1 MPCSEVRDC
10 SSVLPPASSTW
21 VCLGSSQPVSQP
33 AYLWGSRLQ
42 SPTSCSPVDFCGG
55 WWPAGLAASGV
66 ANHCLTPP
74 CLWPLWRWCSADCEQ
89 RELEGP
95 ATKISWLS
103 DWPRLFPGL
112 PQLCC
117 TSPSRVSSSPP
128 QPSPWGLPLKPE
140 PQPPAPTRC
149 SGHANKCPTGE
160 FWSALI
166 SVMNS
171 LHFVFHALAATLP
184 SEVPE
189 DLSVPACKGVSQCVE
204 TSLSHLLPYI
214 ASLIPFPL
222 SHFFLF
228 SLALP
233 HFMEISFPFLKPMV
247 FLQHSIDV
255 L

>member
-1 MPCSEVRDC
+1 MPGQQ
-10 SSVLPPASSTW
+10 PA
-21 VCLGSSQPVSQP
+21 SQP
-33 AYLWGSRLQ
+33 AHLWGSRLQ
-42 SPTSCSPVDFCGG
+42 SPTSCSPVDFSGG

-74 CLWPLWRWCSADCEQ
+74 CLWPLWRWWSADFEQ

-95 ATKISWLS
+95 ATKISRLS

-117 TSPSRVSSSPP
+117 TSPSRVSSQQST
-128 QPSPWGLPLKPE
+128 QPSPWGLPLKPQR
-140 PQPPAPTRC
+140 QPSAPTRC
-149 SGHANKCPTGE
+149 GGHANKCPTGE

-189 DLSVPACKGVSQCVE
+189 DCSVPACKGVSQC
-204 TSLSHLLPYI
+204 
-214 ASLIPFPL
+214 A
-222 SHFFLF
+222 
-228 SLALP
+228 
-233 HFMEISFPFLKPMV
+233 EISFLTLQASSRSLCPIFSFFLWPYPILWRSASLFWSLWSSCSV
-247 FLQHSIDV
+247 Q
-255 L
+255 